1 VISVSKPLTAEQRQT
16 IRRQI
21 ALIPIYLWIVFT
33 WMGYARSVATPG
45 RLDDAGL
52 VKGHDFVHF
61 YVLGEIALE
70 RQPHELYDYTAQ
82 AARSDRI
89 AGYEARYLPAYGPQ
103 VAMMFA
109 PLAALPYDTAW
120 AVWAAVSALVYA
132 GCWYLLWR
140 TEPILRRYKW
150 ETTVAALG
158 YPPFAMLM
166 GFDHISALALA
177 AFTAAYLALCA
188 RRPWLA
194 GVAMGCLFIKPP
206 LAVLLPFVLLY
217 GREWRV
223 MGGAAAAV
231 AAQLIAAGAYFGWR
245 VLGDY
250 GRITMGLGEVA
261 AQMEPQPDQM
271 QSLRS
276 LFSSALPWPLVAL
289 VCYVLTA
296 AVVAIVAA
304 RCWRSERPLLLRY
317 SVLVLSAI
325 LVDPHVNVYDLV
337 VLAPAFLFT
346 AAMMLTV
353 RSGAVP
359 WALRYACFYSPVFA
373 YAMSAHAH
381 VQVTVLTMVGL
392 VWMLSTRAWLARLAP
407 VALH

>member
-1 VISVSKPLTAEQRQT
+1 VSFLTRQLTASDRSR
-16 IRRQI
+16 IRRHI
-21 ALIPIYLWIVFT
+21 ALIPIYVWIAFT
-33 WMGYARSVATPG
+33 WVGYARSVTTPG

-61 YVLGEIALE
+61 YVLGAIALE
-70 RQPHELYDYTAQ
+70 RQPHDLYDYTAQ

-103 VAMMFA
+103 VAMLFA
-109 PLAALPYDTAW
+109 PLAVLPYDTAW

-150 ETTVAALG
+150 ETVVAALG

-177 AFTAAYLALCA
+177 AFTAAYLALRA
-188 RRPWLA
+188 GRPWLA

-223 MGGAAAAV
+223 IGGAAAAV
-231 AAQLIAAGAYFGWR
+231 AVQLIVAGAYFGWR

-250 GRITMGLGEVA
+250 GRITMGLGHVA

-276 LFSSALPWPLVAL
+276 LFSAVLPWQEAAL
-289 VCYVLTA
+289 GCYVLSA

-317 SVLVLSAI
+317 SVLVLSAV

-337 VLAPAFLFT
+337 VLVPVFLFA
-346 AAMMLTV
+346 AAMMLAV
-353 RSGAVP
+353 RTGAVP
-359 WALRYACFYSPVFA
+359 WALLYLCFYSPVFA

-392 VWMLSTRAWLARLAP
+392 VWMLSLRAWWARLDPAE
-407 VALH
+407 LH